1 MMHFI
6 HTNIRMCLFLVSFL
20 FISNEYRSQ
29 INDTLTFL
37 EFREFVLTNHP
48 VYRQALLQKAKGEST
63 IQSARGNFDPKIEA
77 GIQQKYF
84 RDQDYY
90 NLNSASLK
98 IPTQSPIELKAG
110 FDKNSGAYFNPENKT
125 PNEGLLIAG
134 ASMPLLQGLIMD
146 ERRAALRQAQA
157 FYGYSLAQQ
166 KIIVNNLL
174 LSAYNQYWAW
184 AAAFERVRISE
195 SIYTIS
201 RDRFR
206 AVRERA
212 SFGDL
217 AVIDTL
223 EAFTQQ
229 QQRFQI
235 FQEMRIGEIKERLLL
250 SSFIWNSD
258 TSENVGVIL
267 NESIAPEPYSE
278 LTEGYSELLLQKMNL
293 INDIETTNPL
303 LAQYE
308 WKFKSLSIEEKLK
321 KEKLKPKVNINYNF
335 LSESISE
342 NANTNFSM
350 NNYKWGL
357 DFSFPILLRQGRG
370 DLKLTRIKILETELE
385 LQKKTQ
391 DVTNKVRLLFETADI
406 LINQLTIARSNQKN
420 YETLLFG
427 ERDKFF
433 SGESSLFMVNQR
445 EQQFAESQFKV
456 VDIQY
461 KSQITANELSFQLG
475 IIE

>member
-1 MMHFI
+1 M
-6 HTNIRMCLFLVSFL
+6 TL
-20 FISNEYRSQ
+20 RS
-29 INDTLTFL
+29 
-37 EFREFVLTNHP
+37 
-48 VYRQALLQKAKGEST
+48 
-63 IQSARGNFDPKIEA
+63 
-77 GIQQKYF
+77 
-84 RDQDYY
+84 
-90 NLNSASLK
+90 
-98 IPTQSPIELKAG
+98 
-110 FDKNSGAYFNPENKT
+110 
-125 PNEGLLIAG
+125 
-134 ASMPLLQGLIMD
+134 
-146 ERRAALRQAQA
+146 
-157 FYGYSLAQQ
+157 
-166 KIIVNNLL
+166 
-174 LSAYNQYWAW
+174 
-184 AAAFERVRISE
+184 
-195 SIYTIS
+195 
-201 RDRFR
+201 
-206 AVRERA
+206 
-212 SFGDL
+212 
-217 AVIDTL
+217 
-223 EAFTQQ
+223 
-229 QQRFQI
+229 
-235 FQEMRIGEIKERLLL
+235 
-250 SSFIWNSD
+250 
-258 TSENVGVIL
+258 
-267 NESIAPEPYSE
+267 
-278 LTEGYSELLLQKMNL
+278 
-293 INDIETTNPL
+293 TNPL
-303 LAQYE
+303 LTQYE

-385 LQKKTQ
+385 LQQKTQ

>member
-1 MMHFI
+1 MPFNQV
-6 HTNIRMCLFLVSFL
+6 NIRLCLWLVSFFL
-20 FISNEYRSQ
+20 LSNECASQ
-29 INDTLTFL
+29 TKDTLTFL
-37 EFREFVLTNHP
+37 EFREFVISNHP
-48 VYRQALLQKAKGEST
+48 IYRQAMLQKAKGESA

-77 GIQQKYF
+77 GVQQKYF

-110 FDKNSGAYFNPENKT
+110 FDRNSGAYYNPEDKT

-134 ASMPLLQGLIMD
+134 ASLPLLQGLIID

-166 KIIVNNLL
+166 EIIVNNLL

-184 AAAFERVRISE
+184 AAAYERVRISE

-229 QQRFQI
+229 QQRFQNY
-235 FQEMRIGEIKERLLL
+235 QDMRIGEIKERLLL

-258 TSENVGVIL
+258 SSENAGVIIT
-267 NESIAPEPYSE
+267 EFIAPESSSN
-278 LTEGYSELLLQKMNL
+278 LNKAYSELLLQKMNL
-293 INDIETTNPL
+293 LSNIETSNPL

-342 NANTNFSM
+342 NTSSNFSF

-357 DFSFPILLRQGRG
+357 DFSFPILLRQSRG

-385 LQKKTQ
+385 LQQKTQ
-391 DVTNKVRLLFETADI
+391 DVTNKVQLLFETADI
-406 LINQLTIARSNQKN
+406 LSNQLTIARTNQKN

-433 SGESSLFMVNQR
+433 SGESSLFIVNQR

-456 VDIQY
+456 IEIQY
-461 KSQITANELSFQLG
+461 KALITANELNFQLG